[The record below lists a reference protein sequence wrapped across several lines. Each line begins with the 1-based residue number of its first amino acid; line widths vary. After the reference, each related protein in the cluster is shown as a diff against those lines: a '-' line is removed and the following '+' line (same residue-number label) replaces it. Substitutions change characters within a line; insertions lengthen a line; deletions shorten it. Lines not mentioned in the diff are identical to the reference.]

1 VAWVAGLIA
10 VFVVVGLGRRAS
22 SPTRHLIVVLAA
34 TVTLSLV
41 FLTFR
46 AGP

>member
-1 VAWVAGLIA
+1 MAW
-10 VFVVVGLGRRAS
+10 VVGLIGVFLVVGLAPKASAS
-22 SPTRHLIVVLAA
+22 SRRLIVVLAA

-46 AGP
+46 ASP

>member
-1 VAWVAGLIA
+1 MAWVAGLIG
-10 VFVVVGLGRRAS
+10 VFLVVGLGRRAS
-22 SPTRHLIVVLAA
+22 SPTRHLVVVLAA

-46 AGP
+46 GSP